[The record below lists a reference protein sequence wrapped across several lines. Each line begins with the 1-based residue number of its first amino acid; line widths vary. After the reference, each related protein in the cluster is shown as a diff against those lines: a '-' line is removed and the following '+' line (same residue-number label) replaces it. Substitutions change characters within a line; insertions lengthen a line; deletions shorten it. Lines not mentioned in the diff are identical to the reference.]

1 MPCIAVSHD
10 YIHDPEV
17 MAGGKLK
24 VNPQDIYYRPFYS
37 LPDLETRCND
47 WQSLNVNLSTTQRY
61 GPVHISLLDAVDR
74 SWSEIGHDGLD
85 KAKAAKLTPAQ
96 IAMLGSLKISLTFVG
111 KPAVID
117 VDRGFWDVPHV
128 RRKLPDVADS
138 LPPALRRKFCKTVKM
153 MFAWNIEITI
163 KLASDAQVSTESTTP
178 APSLGDLNLSFLK
191 MGIAPDASVAGEL
204 KFVSGSPPYP
214 LLLAVLA
221 QVV

>member
-1 MPCIAVSHD
+1 MLQKAYAAHRGDGTAANEHGID
-10 YIHDPEV
+10 E
-17 MAGGKLK
+17 L
-24 VNPQDIYYRPFYS
+24 S
-37 LPDLETRCND
+37 L
-47 WQSLNVNLSTTQRY
+47 LSGRSPVFHPSPSSSSSSPITPSTSQRY
-61 GPVHISLLDAVDR
+61 GPVQISLLDVMDR
-74 SWSEIGHDGLD
+74 PWSEIGHEGLD
-85 KAKAAKLTPAQ
+85 KAEAPTLTRAQ
-96 IAMLGSLKISLTFVG
+96 IAMLGFLNISLTFVG

-163 KLASDAQVSTESTTP
+163 KLASGAQVSSGSFSP
-178 APSLGDLNLSFLK
+178 APSLGDLNLSFLRL
-191 MGIAPDASVAGEL
+191 GLAPDASKADEL

-214 LLLAVLA
+214 LLLAVLS